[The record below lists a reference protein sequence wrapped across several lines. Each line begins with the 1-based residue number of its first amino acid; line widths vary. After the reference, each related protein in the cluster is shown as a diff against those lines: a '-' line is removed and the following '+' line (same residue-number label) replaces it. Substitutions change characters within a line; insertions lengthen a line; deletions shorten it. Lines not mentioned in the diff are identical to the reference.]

1 LFFFEKK
8 NQKTFDTLQLRH
20 SSCAFLVWTGVM
32 VLRVR
37 ELLSPNLDERPDG
50 PGSVNMLILHYTGM
64 QTAQAAIDRLRDP
77 DAKVSSHYVVDED
90 GAVLHLVPEEK
101 RAFHAGVSFWR
112 GRRVLN
118 DVSIGIEIVNPG
130 HEWGYRPFP
139 AAQMDAVRELCLGI
153 LSRHAIPARNVV
165 GHSDIAP
172 NRKQDPG
179 ELFPWR
185 WLAESGIGYWPGDA
199 AADALPPPDDALAAD
214 ALERIGYSA
223 EFPLDILL
231 TAFQRHYVP
240 SAVTGTLDAQTM
252 SMLLR
257 VSPVPPHRK

>member
-1 LFFFEKK
+1 M
-8 NQKTFDTLQLRH
+8 TRSVT
-20 SSCAFLVWTGVM
+20 
-32 VLRVR
+32 
-37 ELLSPNLDERPDG
+37 ELPSPNWDERPDG

-90 GAVLHLVPEEK
+90 GAVLRLVPEAK
-101 RAFHAGVSFWR
+101 RAFHAGISYWR

-139 AAQMDAVRELCLGI
+139 PPQMESVRELCLGI
-153 LSRHAIPARNVV
+153 LGRHAIPARNVV

-185 WLAESGIGYWPGDA
+185 WLAASGIGFWPVESVRFETA
-199 AADALPPPDDALAAD
+199 PPSPARALHL
-214 ALERIGYSA
+214 LERIGYTT

-240 SAVTGTLDAQTM
+240 ESVSGLLDERTM
-252 SMLLR
+252 AMLMNIAPAGDAEISER
-257 VSPVPPHRK
+257 